1 MIAVPTA
8 PWAHYIGDFT
18 AWSAAAFAGYW
29 QNRRWHKQ
37 VLQLSRSTNPDYFLA
52 LGICALIGA
61 WVCGSANTLR
71 ISFTPS
77 HSIAG
82 ALAGGIVGVE
92 VWKWR
97 HGIRRS
103 TGGAFVLPICVGIV
117 VGRFGCLFSGIA
129 DYTYGVPTSLPWAV
143 NLGDGIARH
152 PVQIY
157 ESASMALFLGVY
169 LHARIK
175 GSSWAKTHGFHA
187 MICVYAGQR
196 FLWEFLKP
204 YPKIVGPLNV
214 FHLLML
220 GLLIYGIIWWR
231 RDDDGGDVD
240 GDAPPSHNG
249 TQGGPLHLP

>member
-143 NLGDGIARH
+143 NLGDGIDLNASEHFHRRL
-152 PVQIY
+152 IA
-157 ESASMALFLGVY
+157 SAASLKTIFGV
-169 LHARIK
+169 AVR
-175 GSSWAKTHGFHA
+175 T
-187 MICVYAGQR
+187 
-196 FLWEFLKP
+196 P
-204 YPKIVGPLNV
+204 
-214 FHLLML
+214 
-220 GLLIYGIIWWR
+220 
-231 RDDDGGDVD
+231 DDG
-240 GDAPPSHNG
+240 ASCKKQRNPAG
-249 TQGGPLHLP
+249 TRQTADENNQYRKEA